1 MNVEYTQRNYE
12 LTPAIRK
19 QIDSGIKK
27 LAKILGDNFET
38 KVILVVEK
46 HRHKAEFTLTSR
58 NRGQLVGAAI
68 SPVDMASAVVEALD
82 RIESQAIKNKGRW
95 RNLKRK
101 PKDKSYTGEDK
112 PAPRGARAVAAS
124 AGAAAVSVPV
134 AVHSFPN
141 VAKTT
146 VAHLVRSDDS
156 VALRPMKL
164 EEAIKECEFRDREV
178 FVFRDPKNDVK
189 VLHRRK
195 DGKLELIEVP

>member
-19 QIDSGIKK
+19 QIDNGIKK
-27 LAKILGDNFET
+27 LAKILGDNFEA

-46 HRHKAEFTLTSR
+46 HRNKTEITLSSR
-58 NRGQLVGAAI
+58 NRGQIVGVAI
-68 SPVDMASAVVEALD
+68 SPVDMTSAVTEALD
-82 RIESQAIKNKGRW
+82 RIETQAIKNKGRW

-101 PKDKSYTGEDK
+101 PKDKSYTGEEK
-112 PAPRGARAVAAS
+112 LPARASAAAAS
-124 AGAAAVSVPV
+124 AVTTVPV

-141 VAKTT
+141 VARTT
-146 VAHLVRSDDS
+146 TAHLVRSEDS

>member
-1 MNVEYTQRNYE
+1 MNVEYTQRNYD

-19 QIDSGIKK
+19 QVDTGIKK
-27 LAKILGDNFET
+27 LAKILGDNFEA

-46 HRHKAEFTLTSR
+46 HRNKAEITLSSR
-58 NRGQLVGAAI
+58 NRGQIVGVAI
-68 SPVDMASAVVEALD
+68 SPADMTSAVTEALD
-82 RIESQAIKNKGRW
+82 RIETQAIKNKGRW

-101 PKDKSYTGEDK
+101 PKDKTYTGEEK
-112 PAPRGARAVAAS
+112 LPARASAA
-124 AGAAAVSVPV
+124 AAAAVTTVPV

-141 VAKTT
+141 VARTT
-146 VAHLVRSDDS
+146 TAHLVRSEDS

-164 EEAIKECEFRDREV
+164 EEAIKECEYRDREV
-178 FVFRDPKNDVK
+178 FVFRDAKNDVK